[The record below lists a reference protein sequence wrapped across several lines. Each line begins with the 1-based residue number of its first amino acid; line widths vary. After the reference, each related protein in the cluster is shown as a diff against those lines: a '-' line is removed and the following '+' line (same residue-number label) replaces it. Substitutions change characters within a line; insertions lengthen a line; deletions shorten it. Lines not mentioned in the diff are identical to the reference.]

1 MSDLHCPARLFL
13 ARHGEA
19 EYETDVLTDAGGC
32 LTLRGRE
39 QARALARSLAG
50 ERIARIYCSGLAR
63 AVQTAEIAA
72 AELGVSVRVRDR
84 LHEWLV
90 GDHAGQR
97 YVPGMYDE
105 ILRAWADGDVD
116 ARIPGG
122 ESAREIHDRVAGE
135 LEAIVDEHRGE
146 AVLVVGH
153 GGAMRVTVPAL
164 ATNLPGSYGA
174 THDLESCDVVAVEVD
189 ADGWAVRSWGGEPIA
204 SSPTSPAAS
213 SAPTVSSMSG
223 NA

>member
-32 LTLRGRE
+32 LTLRGRD

-72 AELGVSVRVRDR
+72 AELGVSVRVRDN

-90 GDHAGQR
+90 GDFDGR
-97 YVPGMYDE
+97 PYVEGMYDE
-105 ILRAWADGDVD
+105 VLRAWAQGDVD

-122 ESAREIHDRVAGE
+122 ESAREICARVAGE
-135 LEAIVDEHRGE
+135 LETIVDEHRGE

-153 GGAMRVTVPAL
+153 GGALRVSVPQL
-164 ATNLPGSYGA
+164 AVNLPGGYGA
-174 THDLESCDVVAVEVD
+174 DHDLEHCDVVSIEVD
-189 ADGWAVRSWGGEPIA
+189 ADGWAVQSWGGEPVEQTA
-204 SSPTSPAAS
+204 SVT
-213 SAPTVSSMSG
+213 
-223 NA
+223 